1 MVIMHISLK
10 GGKHCRVCSNL
21 GSDEGKQERGDELR
35 EGLSK
40 NYKNTKK
47 SKKQQ
52 I

>member
-40 NYKNTKK
+40 NYKKNLN
-47 SKKQQ
+47 KKQQ
-52 I
+52 T